1 MHVQEQEIQ
10 ANKSKLAEIEI
21 KLQGMNKIV
30 ENFEIYGAEMNIYIY
45 INDVYFDILHQPT

>member
-10 ANKSKLAEIEI
+10 ANKRKLAEIEI

-45 INDVYFDILHQPT
+45 